1 MKTAVISCR
10 TVEDEVNAAAGRVGL
25 EAPIVWLESG
35 LHNTPRILCT
45 RLQEELDKLSV
56 DRVLLA
62 MGFCGNALAGLVT
75 GDYEMIIPRVD
86 DCISL
91 LLGGVERRVEV
102 SRELAAYFFTEGWMR
117 GERNI
122 WNEYLYTV
130 EKYGEDMADTIMEM
144 MYSHYRT
151 LAMLD
156 CGIGDLDAL
165 SEQIRPLAEALGLE
179 RTRVPAT
186 LGFIEQLFTGPW
198 DEEKFLIVPPHTAI
212 DDMLLRLPH
221 GLEASLQ

>member
-10 TVEDEVNAAAGRVGL
+10 TVEDEVNAAAKRVGL
-25 EAPIVWLESG
+25 DAPIVWLESG
-35 LHNTPRILCT
+35 LHNTPKILCE
-45 RLQEELDKLSV
+45 RLQEELDKLSA

-62 MGFCGNALAGLVT
+62 MGFCGNSLAGLVT
-75 GDYEMIIPRVD
+75 GDYELIIPRVD

-151 LAMLD
+151 LAMLE

-198 DEEKFLIVPPHTAI
+198 DEEQFLIVPPHTAI
-212 DDMLLRLPH
+212 DGLMLRLPH
-221 GLEASLQ
+221 GIEASVQ